1 MIDKKVANKTRVAAG
16 SGPADRLI
24 SLIGW
29 IIATGFVGFAVYVW
43 QARPELPLWFSQA
56 GVSPMPLPAADVAT
70 EESAPQESNHSEV
83 VSLPPFPGEAT
94 PFSVSRTPNL
104 HTTIPTRPRTEI
116 LQYKVETGDSVFG
129 IAEFFGI
136 EPETVL
142 WANYDLLNDNPDFLE
157 PGMELYIPPV
167 DGVYYQSQEGD
178 TLDSIASEF
187 EADIDDILG
196 FLGNNIDLSSPV
208 IEPDA
213 MVMIPGGHREFRQW
227 LIPTIPRGAA
237 GVNTTA
243 LGPGACS
250 GSYDGAYGSG
260 AFIWPTNQHFLS
272 GNDYWSGHLGLDI
285 AAVQGDS
292 IYASDA
298 GVVVFAGWA
307 NGGYGN
313 TAMIDHGNGYQ
324 TLYAHLSSVAVGCGA
339 SVSAGRTVGYAGS
352 TGNST
357 GSHLHFE
364 VRFSGGFINPWFV
377 LPAP

>member
-1 MIDKKVANKTRVAAG
+1 M
-16 SGPADRLI
+16 DRLI
-24 SLIGW
+24 SFIGW
-29 IIATGFVGFAVYVW
+29 IVALGFVGFAVYIW
-43 QARPELPLWFSQA
+43 QVRPELPLLFSRP
-56 GVSPMPLPAADVAT
+56 GVSLTPLPAAGMAT
-70 EESAPQESNHSEV
+70 EESAPLESNHTGD

-94 PFSVSRTPNL
+94 LFSVSRTPNL
-104 HTTIPTRPRTEI
+104 HTTIPTRPSTDI
-116 LQYKVETGDSVFG
+116 FQYKVETGDSVFG
-129 IAEFFGI
+129 IANFFGI

-167 DGVYYQSQEGD
+167 DGVYYQWQDGD
-178 TLDSIASEF
+178 TLEAIASEF
-187 EADIDDILG
+187 EAKIDDILG
-196 FLGNNIDLSSPV
+196 FLGNHIDLADPV

-227 LIPTIPRGAA
+227 LIPSIPRGAA

-260 AFIWPTNQHFLS
+260 AFIWPSNQHFIS
-272 GNDYWSGHLGLDI
+272 GNDYWSGHLGLDL
-285 AAVQGDS
+285 AAVQGDT

-313 TAMIDHGNGYQ
+313 TVMVDHGNGYQ